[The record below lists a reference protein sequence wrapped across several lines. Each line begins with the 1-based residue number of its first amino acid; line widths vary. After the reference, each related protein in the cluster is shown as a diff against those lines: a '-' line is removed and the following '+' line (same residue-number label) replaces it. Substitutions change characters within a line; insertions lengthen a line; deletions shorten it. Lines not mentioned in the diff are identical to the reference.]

1 MLVDPEEI
9 KVGVTDEG
17 AGREGKLQLAGNTW
31 EKKIKEFRKP
41 TCFKIYCENLSK

>member
-31 EKKIKEFRKP
+31 EKKIKNSGNQHVSKYIV
-41 TCFKIYCENLSK
+41 KI

>member
-17 AGREGKLQLAGNTW
+17 AG
-31 EKKIKEFRKP
+31 EKENCSWQVIHGRRK
-41 TCFKIYCENLSK
+41 